1 MDVLARF
8 SERLKEL
15 MTDNGLNTLSLEK
28 ATGCTNSNISKWLH
42 CKKAPTLNSLIILS
56 DFFECSLDY
65 LTGRS
70 DDMSRGTITNVSTFK
85 DRLTALIQSSG
96 KTVFRISK
104 EIPIPNSQ
112 LYKFLKGQTPTLLTL
127 YRIAEYFDC
136 SIDYLAGR

>member
-15 MTDNGLNTLSLEK
+15 MADNGLNTLSLEK

-42 CKKAPTLNSLIILS
+42 RKKAPTLNSLIILS

-70 DDMSRGTITNVSTFK
+70 DDMSRGTITTVSTFK
-85 DRLTALIQSSG
+85 DRLNALIQSSG

-112 LYKFLKGQTPTLLTL
+112 LYKFLKGQTPTLFALCL
-127 YRIAEYFDC
+127 IADYFDC

>member
-42 CKKAPTLNSLIILS
+42 RKKAPTLNSLIILS

-70 DDMSRGTITNVSTFK
+70 DDMSRGTITTVSTFK

-96 KTVFRISK
+96 KSVFRISK

>member
-15 MTDNGLNTLSLEK
+15 MADNGLNTLSLEK

>member
-15 MTDNGLNTLSLEK
+15 MADNGLNTLSLEK

-70 DDMSRGTITNVSTFK
+70 DDMSRGTITTVSTFK

-127 YRIAEYFDC
+127 CRIADYFDC

>member
-15 MTDNGLNTLSLEK
+15 MADNGLNTLSLEK

-42 CKKAPTLNSLIILS
+42 RKKAPTLNSLIILS

-70 DDMSRGTITNVSTFK
+70 DDMSRGTITTVSTFK

>member
-42 CKKAPTLNSLIILS
+42 RKKAPTLNSLIILS

-70 DDMSRGTITNVSTFK
+70 DDMSRGTITNVSSFK
-85 DRLTALIQSSG
+85 DRLNALIQSSG

-112 LYKFLKGQTPTLLTL
+112 LYKFLKGQTPTLFTL
-127 YRIAEYFDC
+127 RLIADYFDC

>member
-42 CKKAPTLNSLIILS
+42 RKKAPTLNSLIILS

-70 DDMSRGTITNVSTFK
+70 DDMSRGTITTVSTFK
-85 DRLTALIQSSG
+85 DRLNTLIKSSG
-96 KTVFRISK
+96 KSVFRISK

-112 LYKFLKGQTPTLLTL
+112 LYKFLKGQTPTLFTL
-127 YRIAEYFDC
+127 CLIADYFDC